1 MSVPVSQL
9 APRPSEPSPST
20 PSPSASGR
28 STWGRSASVRRR
40 LGFATGAA
48 LLTLATAA
56 CSSLGR
62 TAVGTFSYSTAAERI
77 VKISSPPITGCHRM
91 APTGATAVLN
101 NTLADV
107 RVYRTLNCR
116 GKETAYIPSRL
127 GDNIAPNALPWRSYA
142 FVH

>member
-9 APRPSEPSPST
+9 APRPPEPSPST
-20 PSPSASGR
+20 SGR
-28 STWGRSASVRRR
+28 SMWGRSASARRR
-40 LGFATGAA
+40 LGFAAGAA

-56 CSSLGR
+56 CSALGR
-62 TAVGTFSYSTAAERI
+62 TAVGTFSYSTTAERI
-77 VKISSPPITGCHRM
+77 VKISSPPVKGCHRM
-91 APTGATAVLN
+91 APSGATAVLN

-116 GKETAYIPSRL
+116 GKEMAYIPSRL
-127 GDNIAPNALPWRSYA
+127 GDNIAPNTLPWRSYA